1 MKMKNK
7 TKGKNKVVKAQDWK
21 ELRDNYN
28 DYEIIRLLD
37 INFDYHKGTKR

>member
-1 MKMKNK
+1 MAKE
-7 TKGKNKVVKAQDWK
+7 TKGKNKTIKSADWK

-37 INFDYHKGTKR
+37 INFGYSQKR